1 MISWLFSPCMN
12 MPPAIAPD
20 VVKYTSRWTFNHGTE
35 VWAASEADAI
45 SLLNSVNLSD
55 WFATEMDPG
64 LWEVQFGRGNDVSIV
79 TKAETGL
86 AAAKCAQWFA
96 QLDAHEKS
104 ISLLYCPAVEGM
116 DLTLGH

>member
-1 MISWLFSPCMN
+1 MN